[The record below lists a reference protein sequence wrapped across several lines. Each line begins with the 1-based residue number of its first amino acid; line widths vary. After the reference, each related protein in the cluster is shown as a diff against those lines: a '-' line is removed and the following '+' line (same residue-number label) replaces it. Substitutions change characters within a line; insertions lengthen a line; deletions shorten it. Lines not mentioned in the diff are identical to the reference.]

1 MAKIFSNSVDWKPC
15 RLVSTPSGLHQF
27 GGHADYSG
35 VVPAGQKVPLQ
46 LVLLFDLSDALVP
59 FKAEGLKRLPLFY
72 PFKYGEGGGEV
83 QYEVLDDN
91 TIRIIHIWG
100 QQADPPERQYVQVGE
115 LPRMSVALDPLT
127 YEQARALALH
137 DNEPSFNLNAE
148 DERLIRFLKRDPKM
162 PLVRVGGGRILSVD
176 KISLDCHNS
185 KCACYNRAA
194 AFRAVVVMPPVP
206 VNGVTSFW
214 HEFEGTLGLNFCF
227 GICWSCNTILAFNR
241 FS

>member
-1 MAKIFSNSVDWKPC
+1 MPKIFTSNVDWGPS
-15 RLVSTPSGLHQF
+15 RLVASPSGRHQF

-35 VVPAGQKVPLQ
+35 VLPPGQQVPLQ
-46 LVLLFDLSDALVP
+46 LVLLFDLSDPLVP
-59 FKAEGLKRLPLFY
+59 FKGEGLKRLPLFY

-83 QYEVLDDN
+83 QYEVVDDKS
-91 TIRIIHIWG
+91 IRIIHIWEER
-100 QQADPPERQYVQVGE
+100 ADPPERQYVQVDE

-137 DNEPSFNLNAE
+137 DNEPSFDLNAE
-148 DERLIRFLKRDPKM
+148 DERLIRSLKRDPKM
-162 PLVRVGGGRILSVD
+162 PLVRVGGGRILNVNS
-176 KISLDCHNS
+176 IGLNCHNS
-185 KCACYNRAA
+185 KCPCYNRAA
-194 AFRAVVVMPPVP
+194 AFRAVVVMPPIP

-214 HEFEGTLGLNFCF
+214 HEFEGAMGLNFCF